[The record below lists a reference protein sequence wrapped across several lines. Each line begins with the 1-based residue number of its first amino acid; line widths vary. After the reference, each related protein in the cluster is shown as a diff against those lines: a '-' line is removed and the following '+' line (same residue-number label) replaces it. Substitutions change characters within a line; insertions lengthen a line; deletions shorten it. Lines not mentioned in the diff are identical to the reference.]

1 MATGMA
7 GDHGTLGDEIVVS
20 GLQDRFSYSL
30 GQFHSE
36 TDGFRMNN
44 DVDNDIY
51 NVFGQ
56 YAPTSD
62 VSFQGEFIR
71 RETRQGD
78 LSLDFDLDDFSNRD
92 RRELE
97 EDTGRFGMRIS
108 TSPRSDV
115 IASVVYASGDEEVF
129 EASDFADTTLE
140 IKDRGYQL
148 EAQSLYRDVDYN
160 LVAGVGLYDV
170 DVDEVIEVDSIFGLF
185 SMFDSFNMKQET
197 AYVYTNIQLHEDLVG
212 TFGLN
217 YDEYQEDEF
226 SIDRVNPK
234 LGLQWQIHDGL
245 RLRLAGFRTVKRALA
260 FNRTIEPT
268 QIAGFN
274 QFFDDINGSRTERY
288 GIAVDGKLSA
298 KLNGGIELSRRE
310 LDVPINRGDIIE
322 EWQEDF
328 YLAYINWAPLHRW
341 VISAQYRLDRF
352 QGTTAL
358 FSSDRPEKLET
369 QSIPLT
375 VRYFAPS
382 GVFAELSGTYYDQEV
397 SGGRFLD
404 SEKDDFFLLDAAVGY
419 RLQKQSGIL
428 SLEARNIL
436 GQDFSFQDD
445 NFRTSEDR
453 GAYLVPERV
462 ILGRITLNF

>member
-1 MATGMA
+1 
-7 GDHGTLGDEIVVS
+7 
-20 GLQDRFSYSL
+20 
-30 GQFHSE
+30 
-36 TDGFRMNN
+36 
-44 DVDNDIY
+44 
-51 NVFGQ
+51 
-56 YAPTSD
+56 
-62 VSFQGEFIR
+62 
-71 RETRQGD
+71 
-78 LSLDFDLDDFSNRD
+78 
-92 RRELE
+92 
-97 EDTGRFGMRIS
+97 
-108 TSPRSDV
+108 
-115 IASVVYASGDEEVF
+115 
-129 EASDFADTTLE
+129 
-140 IKDRGYQL
+140 
-148 EAQSLYRDVDYN
+148 
-160 LVAGVGLYDV
+160 
-170 DVDEVIEVDSIFGLF
+170 
-185 SMFDSFNMKQET
+185 
-197 AYVYTNIQLHEDLVG
+197 
-212 TFGLN
+212 
-217 YDEYQEDEF
+217 
-226 SIDRVNPK
+226 
-234 LGLQWQIHDGL
+234 
-245 RLRLAGFRTVKRALA
+245 
-260 FNRTIEPT
+260 
-268 QIAGFN
+268 
-274 QFFDDINGSRTERY
+274 
-288 GIAVDGKLSA
+288 LSA